1 MNNLYLKLRI
11 NYFFLATVIYFVGSA
26 QISYKLLKLPKSVS
40 ETSGLETYGDY
51 LITHNDSGDKPKLYV
66 ISSNGKKII
75 EIKINNIENNDWE
88 DITSDSDHFYI
99 ADTGNKYGTRENLK
113 IYILNKNFILEGI
126 IGITYS
132 QQISYIKNKKSEF
145 DAESLAVVGDELVL
159 FSKNRKTLKSEIYV
173 FPKKKGNYILEPK
186 ATINSKALITGADYD
201 HTNDLMVLTGYS
213 LKGDQFLFK
222 INNFKGNG
230 YKNLK
235 LDRYKIPIENTQI
248 EAIKIINQNEFWVSS
263 ESEEQKT
270 PSLFRIKIESE

>member
-1 MNNLYLKLRI
+1 MYNLYLNLRI
-11 NYFFLATVIYFVGSA
+11 YYFFLATVIYSVGSA
-26 QISYKLLKLPKSVS
+26 QISFRSLKMPESVS
-40 ETSGLETYGDY
+40 ETSGLESYGDH

-113 IYILNKNFILEGI
+113 IYILNKNFILKGI
-126 IGITYS
+126 TGITYS
-132 QQISYIKNKKSEF
+132 KQTSYIKNKKSEF

-159 FSKNRKTLKSEIYV
+159 FSKNRKTLKSEIYA
-173 FPKKKGNYILEPK
+173 FPKKKGNYSLEPK
-186 ATINSKALITGADYD
+186 AIINTKSLVTSADYD
-201 HTNDLMVLTGYS
+201 YVNDLMVLTGYS

>member
-1 MNNLYLKLRI
+1 MYQ
-11 NYFFLATVIYFVGSA
+11 FFLATMICFVGFT
-26 QISYKLLKLPKSVS
+26 QISFRSFKLPKSVS
-40 ETSGLETYGDY
+40 ETSGLESYGNY

-66 ISSNGKKII
+66 ISSSGKKLI

-88 DITSDSDHFYI
+88 DISSDSDHFYI

-113 IYILNKNFILEGI
+113 IYILNKNFILKGS
-126 IGITYS
+126 IGIKYS
-132 QQISYIKNKKSEF
+132 KQSNYIKNKKSEF

-159 FSKNRKTLKSEIYV
+159 FSKNRRTLKSEIYV

-201 HTNDLMVLTGYS
+201 NINDLMVLTGYS
-213 LKGDQFLFK
+213 LKGEQFIFK

-235 LDRYKIPIENTQI
+235 FDRYKIPVENAQI
-248 EAIKIINQNEFWVSS
+248 EAIKIINQEEFWVSS
-263 ESEEQKT
+263 ESEEQNT
-270 PSLFRIKIESE
+270 PSLFHIKIESE